1 MKKVAVVGMG
11 IFGTALALTAVRAG
25 NKVLGWAR
33 QQEVID
39 DINQKHISPKYLP
52 NIPLPEEIK
61 ATTDVAEVL
70 DFAEVVLLAVSA
82 QATRAVMRLI
92 KPYLKPKT
100 VLVLCAKGIE
110 AETGKM
116 LSEVA
121 QEEIPDTTIAVLSG
135 PGFAVDIAQRKFASV
150 TIACEQKQVAERLV
164 ESLATPYFRSY
175 TTKDIIA
182 PQIGGSVKNVIAIAS
197 GMIEGAGLGDG
208 ARAAL
213 IARGLAEMGR
223 LAEALGGKTETM
235 MGMCGLGD
243 LVLTA
248 SCSQSRN
255 FSFGY
260 EVGVCGRARKVMEAN
275 TRTVEGIATAK
286 AVVKRAQ
293 AAKVEMPI
301 CEVVNKMLFEDMGL
315 AAAVEELLRRPY
327 KTEGFMR

>member
-33 QQEVID
+33 QQEVVD

-92 KPYLKPKT
+92 KPYLKPET

-135 PGFAVDIAQRKFASV
+135 PGFAVDIAQCKFASV
-150 TIACEQKQVAERLV
+150 TIACEQEQVAKHLV
-164 ESLATPYFRSY
+164 ESLATPYFRPY

-223 LAEALGGKTETM
+223 LAEALGGKPETM

-327 KTEGFMR
+327 KKEGFMR

>member
-33 QQEVID
+33 QQEVVD

-92 KPYLKPKT
+92 KPYLKPST
-100 VLVLCAKGIE
+100 IIVLCAKGIE

-164 ESLATPYFRSY
+164 ESLATPYFRPY

-223 LAEALGGKTETM
+223 LAEALGGKPETM

-301 CEVVNKMLFEDMGL
+301 CEIVNKMLFEDMGL

-327 KTEGFMR
+327 KKEGFMR

>member
-33 QQEVID
+33 QQEVVD

-61 ATTDVAEVL
+61 ATTDVTEVL

-92 KPYLKPKT
+92 KPYLKPNT
-100 VLVLCAKGIE
+100 IIVLCAKGIE

-121 QEEIPDTTIAVLSG
+121 REEIPDTIIAVLSG

-150 TIACEQKQVAERLV
+150 TIACEREQVAECLV
-164 ESLATPYFRSY
+164 ESLATPYFRPY

-260 EVGVCGRARKVMEAN
+260 EVGVCGRARQVMEAN

-301 CEVVNKMLFEDMGL
+301 CEIVNKMLFEDMGL
-315 AAAVEELLRRPY
+315 AAAMEELLRRPY
-327 KTEGFMR
+327 KKEGFI

>member
-1 MKKVAVVGMG
+1 M
-11 IFGTALALTAVRAG
+11 
-25 NKVLGWAR
+25 GWAR
-33 QQEVID
+33 QQDVVD

-92 KPYLKPKT
+92 KPYLKPNT
-100 VLVLCAKGIE
+100 IIVLCAKGIE

-121 QEEIPDTTIAVLSG
+121 REEIPDTIIAVLSG

-150 TIACEQKQVAERLV
+150 TIACEREQVAERLV
-164 ESLATPYFRSY
+164 ESLATPYFRPY

-260 EVGVCGRARKVMEAN
+260 EVGVCGRARQVMEAN

-301 CEVVNKMLFEDMGL
+301 CEIVNKMLFEDMGL
-315 AAAVEELLRRPY
+315 AAAMEELLRRPY
-327 KTEGFMR
+327 KKEGFI

>member
-33 QQEVID
+33 QQDVVD

-92 KPYLKPKT
+92 KPYLKPNT
-100 VLVLCAKGIE
+100 IIVLCAKGIE

-121 QEEIPDTTIAVLSG
+121 REEIPDTTIAVLSG
-135 PGFAVDIAQRKFASV
+135 SGFAVDIAQRKFASV
-150 TIACEQKQVAERLV
+150 TIACEREQVAERLV
-164 ESLATPYFRSY
+164 ESLATPYFRPY

-260 EVGVCGRARKVMEAN
+260 EVGVCGRARQVMEAN

-301 CEVVNKMLFEDMGL
+301 CEIVNKMLFEDMGL
-315 AAAVEELLRRPY
+315 AAAMEELLRRPY
-327 KTEGFMR
+327 KKEGFI

>member
-25 NKVLGWAR
+25 NKVLGCAR
-33 QQEVID
+33 QQEVVD

-92 KPYLKPKT
+92 KPYLKPNT
-100 VLVLCAKGIE
+100 IIVLCAKGIE

-121 QEEIPDTTIAVLSG
+121 REEIPDTIIAVLSG

-150 TIACEQKQVAERLV
+150 TIACEREQVAERLV
-164 ESLATPYFRSY
+164 ESLATPYFRPY

-260 EVGVCGRARKVMEAN
+260 EVGVCGRARQVMEAN

-301 CEVVNKMLFEDMGL
+301 CEIVNKMLFEDMGL
-315 AAAVEELLRRPY
+315 AAAMEELLRRPY
-327 KTEGFMR
+327 KKEGFI

>member
-1 MKKVAVVGMG
+1 MKKVVVVGMG

-25 NKVLGWAR
+25 NKVLGWSR
-33 QQEVID
+33 QQEVVD

-92 KPYLKPKT
+92 KPYLKPNT
-100 VLVLCAKGIE
+100 IIVLCAKGIE

-121 QEEIPDTTIAVLSG
+121 QEEIPDTIIAVLSG

-150 TIACEQKQVAERLV
+150 TIACEREQVAERLV
-164 ESLATPYFRSY
+164 ESLATPYFRPY

-260 EVGVCGRARKVMEAN
+260 EVGVCGRARQVMEAN

-286 AVVKRAQ
+286 AVVKRVQ

-301 CEVVNKMLFEDMGL
+301 CEIVNKMLFEDMGL
-315 AAAVEELLRRPY
+315 AAAMEELLRRPY
-327 KTEGFMR
+327 KKEGFI

>member
-33 QQEVID
+33 QQDVVD

-92 KPYLKPKT
+92 KPYLKPNT
-100 VLVLCAKGIE
+100 IIVLCAKGIE

-121 QEEIPDTTIAVLSG
+121 REEIPDTIIAVLSG

-150 TIACEQKQVAERLV
+150 TIACEREQVAERLV
-164 ESLATPYFRSY
+164 ESLATPYFRPY

-260 EVGVCGRARKVMEAN
+260 EVGVCGRARQVMEAN

-301 CEVVNKMLFEDMGL
+301 CEIVNKMLFEDMGL
-315 AAAVEELLRRPY
+315 AAAMEELLRRPY
-327 KTEGFMR
+327 KKEGFI

>member
-33 QQEVID
+33 QQEVVD

-92 KPYLKPKT
+92 KPYLKPNT
-100 VLVLCAKGIE
+100 IIVLCAKGIE

-121 QEEIPDTTIAVLSG
+121 QEEIPDTIIAVLSG

-150 TIACEQKQVAERLV
+150 TIACEREQVAERLV
-164 ESLATPYFRSY
+164 ESLATPYFRPY

-213 IARGLAEMGR
+213 ISRGLAEMGR

-260 EVGVCGRARKVMEAN
+260 EVGVCGRARQMMEAN

-301 CEVVNKMLFEDMGL
+301 CEIVNKMLFEDMGL
-315 AAAVEELLRRPY
+315 AAAMEELLRRPY
-327 KTEGFMR
+327 KKEGFI

>member
-33 QQEVID
+33 QQEVVD

-92 KPYLKPKT
+92 KPYLKPNT
-100 VLVLCAKGIE
+100 IIVLCAKGIE

-121 QEEIPDTTIAVLSG
+121 REEIPDTIIAVLSG

-150 TIACEQKQVAERLV
+150 TIACEREQVAERLV
-164 ESLATPYFRSY
+164 ESLATPYFRPY
-175 TTKDIIA
+175 TTKDITA

-260 EVGVCGRARKVMEAN
+260 EVGVCGRARQVMEAN

-301 CEVVNKMLFEDMGL
+301 CEIVNKMLFEDMGL
-315 AAAVEELLRRPY
+315 AAAMEELLRRPY
-327 KTEGFMR
+327 KKEGFI

>member
-1 MKKVAVVGMG
+1 M
-11 IFGTALALTAVRAG
+11 
-25 NKVLGWAR
+25 
-33 QQEVID
+33 
-39 DINQKHISPKYLP
+39 
-52 NIPLPEEIK
+52 
-61 ATTDVAEVL
+61 
-70 DFAEVVLLAVSA
+70 
-82 QATRAVMRLI
+82 
-92 KPYLKPKT
+92 
-100 VLVLCAKGIE
+100 
-110 AETGKM
+110 
-116 LSEVA
+116 
-121 QEEIPDTTIAVLSG
+121 
-135 PGFAVDIAQRKFASV
+135 
-150 TIACEQKQVAERLV
+150 V
-164 ESLATPYFRSY
+164 ESLATPYFRPY

-223 LAEALGGKTETM
+223 LAEALGGKPETM

-327 KTEGFMR
+327 KKEGFMR

>member
-33 QQEVID
+33 QQEVVD

-92 KPYLKPKT
+92 KPYLKPNT
-100 VLVLCAKGIE
+100 IIVLCAKGIE

-121 QEEIPDTTIAVLSG
+121 REEIPDTTIAVLSG

-150 TIACEQKQVAERLV
+150 TIACEREQVAERLV
-164 ESLATPYFRSY
+164 ESLATPYFRPY

-260 EVGVCGRARKVMEAN
+260 EVGVCGRARQVMEAN

-301 CEVVNKMLFEDMGL
+301 CEIVNKMLFEDMGL
-315 AAAVEELLRRPY
+315 AAAMEELLRRPY
-327 KTEGFMR
+327 KKEGFI

>member
-33 QQEVID
+33 QQEVVD

-92 KPYLKPKT
+92 KPYLKPNT
-100 VLVLCAKGIE
+100 IIVLCAKGIE

-121 QEEIPDTTIAVLSG
+121 QEEIPDTIIAVLSG

-150 TIACEQKQVAERLV
+150 TIACEREQVAERLV
-164 ESLATPYFRSY
+164 ESLATPYFRPY

-260 EVGVCGRARKVMEAN
+260 EVGVCGRARQVMEAN

-301 CEVVNKMLFEDMGL
+301 CEIVNKMLFEDMGL
-315 AAAVEELLRRPY
+315 AAAMEELLRRPY
-327 KTEGFMR
+327 KKEGFI

>member
-33 QQEVID
+33 QQEVVD

-92 KPYLKPKT
+92 KPYLKPNT
-100 VLVLCAKGIE
+100 IIVLCAKGIE

-121 QEEIPDTTIAVLSG
+121 REEIPDTIIAVLSG

-150 TIACEQKQVAERLV
+150 TIACEREQVAERLV
-164 ESLATPYFRSY
+164 ESLATPYFRPY

-260 EVGVCGRARKVMEAN
+260 EVGVCGRARQVMEAN

-301 CEVVNKMLFEDMGL
+301 CEIVNKMLFEDMGL
-315 AAAVEELLRRPY
+315 AAAMEELLRRPY
-327 KTEGFMR
+327 KKEGFI